1 MPKNRLILTVASIA
15 LGGLCLADAA
25 MAQAPST
32 SPPATSPP
40 STTAPSTRSPTT
52 GGATQSVNPS
62 SFMTEMRPG
71 MWRATKLDG
80 LDVYNDNNEK
90 VGDINELLL
99 DSSGKVQAV
108 IIGVG
113 GFLGMGERY
122 VAVPFEQIRWSNESV
137 RSARAGST
145 STSPSGSSSS
155 ATAPSGTSDRS
166 DVTGS
171 TRSGSS
177 TSSGDVSTRGYPD
190 HALLNM
196 TKEQLRSA
204 PEFKYSSSR

>member
-1 MPKNRLILTVASIA
+1 MQTNCLSLTVASIA
-15 LGGLCLADAA
+15 LGGLCLGSAA

-32 SPPATSPP
+32 SPQPTATTS
-40 STTAPSTRSPTT
+40 SPT
-52 GGATQSVNPS
+52 PS

-71 MWRATKLDG
+71 MWRASKLDG
-80 LDVYNDNNEK
+80 LDVYNDSNEK

-99 DSSGKVQAV
+99 DASGRVSGI

-122 VAVPFEQIRWSNESV
+122 VAVPFEQIRWSNEPV
-137 RSARAGST
+137 RSARTMTPPST
-145 STSPSGSSSS
+145 SSTP
-155 ATAPSGTSDRS
+155 DRG

-171 TRSGSS
+171 VRAPA
-177 TSSGDVSTRGYPD
+177 GDMSTRGYPD

-204 PEFKYSSSR
+204 PEFKYSSGGSTR